1 MKKILLAAGLLTLAA
16 AGCSGTS
23 QPPAPEASSG
33 SISAIAVNPS
43 YRIGNRTMY
52 NDGAAIKVTGENL
65 QSVEIKYNPSAADQN
80 GQSLG
85 QAASLS
91 SQQNTWALAL
101 PKGFMATNVWAEG
114 RDGQGSIVKSQDLGS
129 VGYEALN
136 GYTSPAKYGFS
147 MQYPESFG
155 FNTDISKVKSLTY
168 IPVCDQTMVAC
179 AFLEKSQYPNTNFD
193 GAGVSINIDK
203 TLNTEAKCYNFS
215 VSTNAAQQAAAD
227 ATINGAVFKSAT
239 GGDAGAGHFEKLQ
252 VYRNFR
258 NGMCYEI
265 AQHVGSTNIGN
276 YPEGS
281 ITEFSQ
287 DEVWQRL
294 QMVVNSFAFTE
305 QASAA
310 VPPQAGQK
318 VAIAGTIVCL
328 PHKNTS
334 PDQPQTLECAFG
346 LKDDSTGKYYSLKNA
361 NPPVYDTN
369 IRVTAA
375 GTFYNDSQS
384 IYDVAGGI
392 DGAVITKLDK

>member
-1 MKKILLAAGLLTLAA
+1 
-16 AGCSGTS
+16 
-23 QPPAPEASSG
+23 
-33 SISAIAVNPS
+33 
-43 YRIGNRTMY
+43 
-52 NDGAAIKVTGENL
+52 VTGENL

-179 AFLEKSQYPNTNFD
+179 AFLEKSQYSNTNFD